1 MIFLNISFLFSRDI
15 SGAKKVLDRAAR
27 KNTDMHQ
34 QYKPDESYQYSS
46 LIFLSASLPQLS

>member
-15 SGAKKVLDRAAR
+15 NGAKKVLDRAAR